1 MSKLHILM
9 GIPHKGYYRMSPGTK
24 AWTGFSGLLWDLTL
38 LIPEGWPDNSPT
50 FKRWVRGFRG
60 A

>member
-1 MSKLHILM
+1 MITDINSEDRLVEKTFADHLCDA
-9 GIPHKGYYRMSPGTK
+9 PHPGGM
-24 AWTGFSGLLWDLTL
+24 A
-38 LIPEGWPDNSPT
+38 DNSPT